1 MNILYDR
8 DSGRS
13 RGFGFV
19 SFCKEDEAVSAKDAM
34 DGKVSMGILALFSF
48 LVSVVEVLPR
58 VKVNNFIAGIVRS
71 SIENKLCS

>member
-1 MNILYDR
+1 
-8 DSGRS
+8 
-13 RGFGFV
+13 
-19 SFCKEDEAVSAKDAM
+19 M

-58 VKVNNFIAGIVRS
+58 VKVNNLIAGIVRS

>member
-1 MNILYDR
+1 MRILYDK

-34 DGKVSMGILALFSF
+34 DGKVSMETLALFSIF
-48 LVSVVEVLPR
+48 CQWSKCFM
-58 VKVNNFIAGIVRS
+58 KVNEFIAGIVRS

>member
-34 DGKVSMGILALFSF
+34 DGKVSMDLLAFFSF
-48 LVSVVEVLPR
+48 FVSVVEVLPR
-58 VKVNNFIAGIVRS
+58 MKVNNFIAGIVRS

>member
-1 MNILYDR
+1 VNILYDR
-8 DSGRS
+8 NSGRS

-34 DGKVSMGILALFSF
+34 DGKVSMDLLAFFSF
-48 LVSVVEVLPR
+48 FVSVVEVLPR
-58 VKVNNFIAGIVRS
+58 MKVNNFIAGIVRS

>member
-1 MNILYDR
+1 VNILYDR

-34 DGKVSMGILALFSF
+34 DGKVSMRILALFSF
-48 LVSVVEVLPR
+48 FVSVVEVLPR
-58 VKVNNFIAGIVRS
+58 MKVNNFIAGIVRS

>member
-1 MNILYDR
+1 VNILYDR

-34 DGKVSMGILALFSF
+34 DGKVSMDLLAFFSF
-48 LVSVVEVLPR
+48 FVSVVEVLPR
-58 VKVNNFIAGIVRS
+58 MKVNNFIAGIVRS

>member
-1 MNILYDR
+1 MRILYDK

-34 DGKVSMGILALFSF
+34 DGKVSMDILALFSF
-48 LVSVVEVLPR
+48 FCVS
-58 VKVNNFIAGIVRS
+58 GRS
-71 SIENKLCS
+71 ASEIESK